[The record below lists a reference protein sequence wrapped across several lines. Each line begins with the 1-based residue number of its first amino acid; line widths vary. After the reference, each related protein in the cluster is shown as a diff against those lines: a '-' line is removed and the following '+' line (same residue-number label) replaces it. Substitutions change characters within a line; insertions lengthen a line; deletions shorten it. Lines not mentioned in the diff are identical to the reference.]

1 MKARLAA
8 AASRAF
14 GCFYRRG
21 GSDMDAISFD
31 SRADEIRKHV
41 SLQGFMKLL
50 GAELDELTPGAST
63 ISVSRR
69 NDLLQQNG
77 LFHGGV
83 TAFLIDNGTTIAAA
97 TVLNS
102 QQGVLTAEYKLNLFS
117 PADGDQLICRSRVV
131 KPGSRLVIVAADVF
145 TKKDGREKQTAVALA
160 TIAVL
165 DQSSLPLLRRAR

>member
-1 MKARLAA
+1 MNADPFQ
-8 AASRAF
+8 SRA
-14 GCFYRRG
+14 
-21 GSDMDAISFD
+21 A
-31 SRADEIRKHV
+31 EIRKHV
-41 SLQGFMKLL
+41 ALQGFMNLL
-50 GAELDELTPGAST
+50 GAELDELTPGFST
-63 ISVSRR
+63 ISVKRR

-102 QQGVLTAEYKLNLFS
+102 SQGVLTAEYKLNLVS
-117 PADGDQLICRSRVV
+117 PADGDHLVCRSRVL

-145 TKKDGREKQTAVALA
+145 SVKDGREKHSAVALA

-165 DQSSLPLLRRAR
+165 DQKSLPLLKQAG

>member
-1 MKARLAA
+1 MN
-8 AASRAF
+8 
-14 GCFYRRG
+14 
-21 GSDMDAISFD
+21 
-31 SRADEIRKHV
+31 
-41 SLQGFMKLL
+41 LL
-50 GAELDELTPGAST
+50 GAELDELTPGSST
-63 ISVSRR
+63 ISVTRR
-69 NDLLQQNG
+69 SDLLQQNG

-117 PADGDQLICRSRVV
+117 PADGDHLICRSRVV

-165 DQSSLPLLRRAR
+165 DQSSLPLLPHAG

>member
-1 MKARLAA
+1 MN
-8 AASRAF
+8 
-14 GCFYRRG
+14 
-21 GSDMDAISFD
+21 
-31 SRADEIRKHV
+31 
-41 SLQGFMKLL
+41 LL
-50 GAELDELTPGAST
+50 GAELDELTPGSST
-63 ISVSRR
+63 ISVTRR
-69 NDLLQQNG
+69 SDLLQQNG

-102 QQGVLTAEYKLNLFS
+102 QGVLTAEYKLNLFS

-165 DQSSLPLLRRAR
+165 DQSSLPLLRHAG